1 MTHTWSTDS
10 YATYPQIHPG
20 RGGRGAGDSV
30 NGWGRKRVS
39 LQPVVHRQPVSW
51 PEEHDVTISVGVLGA
66 GGGLLGLNWSEH
78 ASSRKG
84 GGVFH
89 LSRHP
94 SFSGASLDWAAPLLS
109 VGFGCWSC
117 RRSSCWAPFPVCRQA
132 ATRNPTEGNGSAP
145 VLGVLGKQL
154 LHPQRD
160 VLARVGFPGCGL
172 VIAWCFCPVW
182 SYNSFITLSLSSA
195 HSIFFIFFC
204 TGEQKL

>member
-84 GGVFH
+84 GGSSTSPDTRASQVLLWTERLLYCLWGLDVGHVGGAHVGPRF
-89 LSRHP
+89 LSAGKQRQEIRLR
-94 SFSGASLDWAAPLLS
+94 ATAPLPS
-109 VGFGCWSC
+109 SASSAN
-117 RRSSCWAPFPVCRQA
+117 SSCIH
-132 ATRNPTEGNGSAP
+132 NGTSS
-145 VLGVLGKQL
+145 
-154 LHPQRD
+154 
-160 VLARVGFPGCGL
+160 L
-172 VIAWCFCPVW
+172 V
-182 SYNSFITLSLSSA
+182 
-195 HSIFFIFFC
+195 
-204 TGEQKL
+204 